1 MNSGAGLS
9 DQKSLKSQNS
19 LIGAGDQHSA
29 LMNEF
34 KQAHKRMF
42 RNGFKDSDTGENQ
55 VSYWRRIKCSFSIQ
69 ICNSIGFQFKSDLRV

>member
-19 LIGAGDQHSA
+19 LIGAGDKHSA

-55 VSYWRRIKCSFSIQ
+55 VSYWRRITCSFAIQ
-69 ICNSIGFQFKSDLRV
+69 FRSDLRV